1 VGARKLLI
9 WRKDFFGGNVRLATG
24 ASGTAIAKVVLHI
37 SIETFAQ
44 DTP

>member
-9 WRKDFFGGNVRLATG
+9 WRKDFFGGIVRPMAG
-24 ASGTAIAKVVLHI
+24 ASGTAIAKVVLNI